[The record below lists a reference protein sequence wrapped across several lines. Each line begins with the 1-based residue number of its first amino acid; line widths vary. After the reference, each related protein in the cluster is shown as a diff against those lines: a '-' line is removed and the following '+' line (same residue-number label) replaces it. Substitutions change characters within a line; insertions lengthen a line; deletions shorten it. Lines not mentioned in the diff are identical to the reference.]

1 MGKHVSVGDKDS
13 RGSSQLPLWGRAS
26 VYHSSLVYF

>member
-1 MGKHVSVGDKDS
+1 MGKHEGVGDKDS

-26 VYHSSLVYF
+26 VYHSSLVYS